1 MQYVDCSPFTWK
13 RIITSPPVISMQNQ
27 LGAGLPANMRN
38 MQAMAGQMG
47 DQHLHDTA
55 EVVYISSLA
64 LLKMLKH
71 GM

>member
-1 MQYVDCSPFTWK
+1 
-13 RIITSPPVISMQNQ
+13 MQNQ